1 MGAFCHKLQ
10 GINRETNQGISN
22 HHFTERNHA
31 TQSNRVEGSVLRS
44 SSVNNW
50 GAGSQF
56 NNEGGSQ
63 NVVTGGVSIAGS
75 VFNGNVNIGIEKEE
89 CRAEILQKLCAWLQS
104 SHIAD
109 ECYDNSI
116 HRKMND
122 TCNWILDNPEFTSWR
137 SESSP
142 SPKWLWIHGLPAFGQ
157 TVLCARIIGFIKDE
171 KKEAVAYYFSPDLES
186 HRDPMIAM
194 RSWLYHMALMNVSV
208 LDVVNKKRKQ
218 NARASQAVIMGLF
231 REAIKM
237 VLNCT
242 LVVNGLDECEPGSF
256 CLSVADFV
264 KEIDEAVLGTNARIL
279 VMSRSESSIH
289 QALMKVKGAEF
300 LQYKVCEKDIGIDA
314 LSGMIEME
322 TFLDEK
328 KPPRVMR
335 RKWFDLTSD
344 DWVHSKGN
352 PPISFF
358 YAIELGFVNLATT
371 IFKKGKGCGDL
382 ARELVAIGA
391 KVGIK
396 EAQGRAAIR
405 YAALDGYKELVE
417 PLIDHGADITI

>member
-1 MGAFCHKLQ
+1 
-10 GINRETNQGISN
+10 
-22 HHFTERNHA
+22 
-31 TQSNRVEGSVLRS
+31 
-44 SSVNNW
+44 
-50 GAGSQF
+50 
-56 NNEGGSQ
+56 
-63 NVVTGGVSIAGS
+63 
-75 VFNGNVNIGIEKEE
+75 
-89 CRAEILQKLCAWLQS
+89 
-104 SHIAD
+104 
-109 ECYDNSI
+109 
-116 HRKMND
+116 MND

-371 IFKKGKGCGDL
+371 IFKKGKVCVNCSSSICTTLRVACSKGCGDL